1 MAEQKEKLDF
11 LLDKLVQVKIS
22 FENLD
27 QVKTKKKTKKQNKTK
42 KFWCD
47 QHQYNPFHE
56 TKDCN
61 FLDKSNKSWCD
72 QHRYNTTHE
81 TKDCNFLNKNKK
93 TKEIKQAV
101 VTDDCSDD
109 EFYSA
114 DDS

>member
-27 QVKTKKKTKKQNKTK
+27 QVKTKKKTKKQNK
-42 KFWCD
+42 
-47 QHQYNPFHE
+47 